1 MENFFKERIW
11 LVYTIL
17 AALTWAMWG
26 ILTKYIS
33 DNISPYTYHILFT
46 IGMLFSLPFVIYRIK
61 NKKVNIKGILL
72 GTCSGVLAVIG
83 NISVFQSLK
92 LGGQASV
99 VIPLSNLY
107 PLITILIALLIFRE
121 KLSWINGLGILI
133 IIPAVI
139 ILSGQSQIFNDPSG
153 FFQSLG
159 LKEWLLFAF
168 LSMLMFGLF
177 SASQKVTANYLS
189 AEWSYISF
197 IASSVLVSVCFI
209 VLNLVNFGAVQN
221 TFCIGSLTGLLDGL
235 GVLAIYS
242 AYQAKGKASQVSP
255 IVSALQQLFTLLL
268 AITFLKERLSFVEFT
283 GIGLA
288 ITGLWFLLLE
298 KKKIRE

>member
-1 MENFFKERIW
+1 MENFFRDRLW

-17 AALTWAMWG
+17 AALSWAIWG

-33 DNISPYTYHILFT
+33 DSISPYTYHILFT

-61 NKKVNIKGILL
+61 NKKVNIKGIFL
-72 GTCSGVLAVIG
+72 GTCTGVLAVIG
-83 NISVFQSLK
+83 NITVFQSLK

-107 PLITILIALLIFRE
+107 PLITILVALLIFRE

-159 LKEWLLFAF
+159 LKTWLLFAF
-168 LSMLMFGLF
+168 LSMLLFGLF
-177 SASQKVTANYLS
+177 SASQKVTTNYLS

-197 IASSVLVSVCFI
+197 IASSVMVSVCFI
-209 VLNLVNFGAVQN
+209 ALNLVNFGAVQS
-221 TFCIGSLTGLLDGL
+221 TLLIGSLTGLLDGL

-242 AYQAKGKASQVSP
+242 AYQVKGKASQVSP
-255 IVSALQQLFTLLL
+255 IASALQQLFTLLL

-288 ITGLWFLLLE
+288 ILGLWFLLLE
-298 KKKIRE
+298 KKKI

>member
-1 MENFFKERIW
+1 MENFFKDRLW

-61 NKKVNIKGILL
+61 NKKVNIKGLFL

-153 FFQSLG
+153 FLQSLG
-159 LKEWLLFAF
+159 LKAWLLFAF
-168 LSMLMFGLF
+168 LSMLLFGLF
-177 SASQKVTANYLS
+177 SASQKVTTNYLS

-209 VLNLVNFGAVQN
+209 ALNLVNFGAVQS
-221 TFCIGSLTGLLDGL
+221 TLLIGSLTGLLDGL

-242 AYQAKGKASQVSP
+242 AYQVKGKASQVSP
-255 IVSALQQLFTLLL
+255 IASALQQLFTLLL

-288 ITGLWFLLLE
+288 ILGLWFLLLE
-298 KKKIRE
+298 KKKI

>member
-1 MENFFKERIW
+1 MQNLFRDRLW
-11 LVYTIL
+11 LFYTIL
-17 AALTWAMWG
+17 AALSWAIWG

-33 DNISPYTYHILFT
+33 GNINPYTYHILFT

-61 NKKVNIKGILL
+61 NKKVNIKGIFL
-72 GTCSGVLAVIG
+72 GTCTALLAVTG

-107 PLITILIALLIFRE
+107 PLITILIALVIFRE

-133 IIPAVI
+133 VLSAVF
-139 ILSGQSQIFNDPSG
+139 ILSGQSQIFNDPVG
-153 FFQSLG
+153 FFHSLG
-159 LKEWLLFAF
+159 LKAWLLFAF
-168 LSMLMFGLF
+168 LSMLLFGLF
-177 SASQKVTANYLS
+177 SASQKVTTNYLS

-197 IASSVLVSVCFI
+197 IASSVLVSICFI
-209 VLNLVNFGAVQN
+209 SLNLVNFSAVQS
-221 TFCIGSLTGLLDGL
+221 TFCIGSLTGLFDGL

-255 IVSALQQLFTLLL
+255 IVSALQQMVTILL
-268 AITFLKERLSFVEFT
+268 AMTFLKERLSFVEFT

-288 ITGLWFLLLE
+288 ITGSWLLLLE
-298 KKKIRE
+298 KG